1 MEINTDYQVESWY
14 NQWTD
19 KWIAPS
25 QDIIQVDQSLPLNQI
40 IYSEN
45 VREGTNS
52 FVFELYDT
60 QLNQVFFFDIFMNK
74 NENNYLGNMVY
85 II

>member
-19 KWIAPS
+19 EWIAPS

-45 VREGTNS
+45 VRKGTNS
-52 FVFELYDT
+52 LVFELYDT
-60 QLNQVFFFDIFMNK
+60 QLNQVFFFDIFINK